1 MRDWSQRLI
10 GLAALAGV
18 TATSIA
24 AYGWKMEGKINASIH
39 DHAFYKVKM
48 EQPGDGC
55 VVNFKLTFYAPSNG
69 YQDPAKGR
77 NYYRFKARVE
87 LSEGKT
93 VFSPQF
99 ANDAPGRRSYR
110 WSTDTTEEGCWAEKP
125 HKLYNVDVE
134 GCRNRNCRV
143 KPFE

>member
-1 MRDWSQRLI
+1 MQTWSKRLI
-10 GLAALAGV
+10 GLAALFGV
-18 TATSIA
+18 TVTAVA
-24 AYGWKMEGKINASIH
+24 AYGWKMEGKINAKIH
-39 DHAFYKVKM
+39 EHAFYKATM
-48 EQPGDGC
+48 EQPGSGC
-55 VVNFKLTFYAPSNG
+55 VLNFKLTFYAPSTG
-69 YQDPAKGR
+69 YQAPEKGR

-99 ANDAPGRRSYR
+99 ANDAPGNRAFR
-110 WSTDTTEEGCWAEKP
+110 WSTDTTGEGCWAQKP

-143 KPFE
+143 RPFE